1 MIVSRR
7 QYNVSLPRGGAL
19 VLGQRTLV
27 MGVIN
32 VTPDSFTDG
41 GLNLD
46 PEHSLSTAIAF
57 EKAGVDLLDVGGEST
72 RPGASPLSATDEC
85 KRVLPVIE
93 RIAER
98 VRVPVSIDTYKAD
111 VARLAIECGAS
122 IVNDISALRSGPEIA
137 EVAAASGAPI
147 VLMHSRGSS
156 RKMYEKAYYSDIV
169 AEVTAELGSA
179 VKTAMEAG
187 VSRDQ
192 IIVDPGFGFA
202 KRSDQTLRILA
213 HLPSLACLDRPIL
226 VGPSRKSFLGV
237 GLGERLPLEREWG
250 TAAAVAAAAM
260 LGAHI
265 VRVHAVEQHL
275 DVVRVIDSIRT
286 QGMSGVSENNVDR

>member
-1 MIVSRR
+1 MIVPRR
-7 QYNVSLPRGGAL
+7 QYTVFLPSGAAL

-57 EKAGVDLLDVGGEST
+57 EEAGVDLLDVGGEST

-85 KRVLPVIE
+85 ERVLPVIE
-93 RIAER
+93 RIVDR
-98 VRVPVSIDTYKAD
+98 VKVPVSIDTYKAE
-111 VARLAIECGAS
+111 VARLAIERGAS
-122 IVNDISALRSGPEIA
+122 IVNDISSLRSGPEIA
-137 EVAAASGAPI
+137 EIAAASGAPI

-156 RKMYEKAYYSDIV
+156 RKMYEKACYSDIV
-169 AEVTAELGSA
+169 TEVTAELGSA
-179 VKTAMEAG
+179 IKTAVDAG
-187 VSRDQ
+187 VSRNQ

-202 KRSDQTLRILA
+202 KRSDQTLRMLA
-213 HLPSLACLDRPIL
+213 HLPSLGCLDRPIL
-226 VGPSRKSFLGV
+226 VGPSRKSFLSV

-250 TAAAVAAAAM
+250 TAAAVSAAVM

-286 QGMSGVSENNVDR
+286 HETVGALEKNVDR

>member
-1 MIVSRR
+1 M
-7 QYNVSLPRGGAL
+7 
-19 VLGQRTLV
+19 
-27 MGVIN
+27 
-32 VTPDSFTDG
+32 
-41 GLNLD
+41 
-46 PEHSLSTAIAF
+46 
-57 EKAGVDLLDVGGEST
+57 
-72 RPGASPLSATDEC
+72 
-85 KRVLPVIE
+85 
-93 RIAER
+93 
-98 VRVPVSIDTYKAD
+98 
-111 VARLAIECGAS
+111 
-122 IVNDISALRSGPEIA
+122 
-137 EVAAASGAPI
+137 
-147 VLMHSRGSS
+147 LMHSRGSS

-237 GLGERLPLEREWG
+237 GLGERLPLEREWV